1 MSKAIIATPTDGTK
15 EVLRNEENGLLIPV
29 NDISALTDAILRLH
43 DDYSL
48 MEKCRTNARMF
59 VSERFNANRVAESVS
74 TIYSKYK

>member
-1 MSKAIIATPTDGTK
+1 
-15 EVLRNEENGLLIPV
+15 LLIPV

-43 DDYSL
+43 DDSSL

-74 TIYSKYK
+74 AIYSKYK